1 MAISRHSAGKPDTR
15 QYRLAFLRRLTFL
28 TRDEAIVMASLAAI
42 TVLAWLYL
50 VDMARDMAEMG
61 DMVGMPEMADMA
73 GMALVTPRAPWM
85 VGDVMTATAMWAIMM
100 AGMMLPTAVPMTLIY
115 ARASRGSDA
124 LPLLSSAIF
133 TTGYL
138 AIWCGFAL
146 AAVLAQFLLLRFDLF
161 APEMMVTNMFLG
173 GALFLA
179 AGLYECS
186 PLKNRCLAQCQTPLG
201 FLITHWRPGLA
212 GAWRMGARHGT
223 YCLGCCWVLML
234 LLFVG
239 GVMNLLWVAALSI
252 LVLLQKLVPGK
263 RAAQGTGLVML
274 IVGLV
279 LIGKAIVA

>member
-1 MAISRHSAGKPDTR
+1 M
-15 QYRLAFLRRLTFL
+15 RRVTFL
-28 TRDEAIVMASLAAI
+28 TRDDAIVMASLAAI
-42 TVLAWLYL
+42 TLLAWLYL
-50 VDMARDMAEMG
+50 VGMARDMAEMG

-73 GMALVTPRAPWM
+73 GMALVTARAPWM

-115 ARASRGSDA
+115 ARAARGSGA
-124 LPLLSSAIF
+124 APLLHSAIF

-146 AAVLAQFLLLRFDLF
+146 AAVAAQWLLLRFDLF
-161 APEMMVTNMFLG
+161 APEMMVTNILLG
-173 GALFLA
+173 GALFIA
-179 AGLYECS
+179 AGIYEWS
-186 PLKNRCLAQCQTPLG
+186 PLKNRCLAQCQSPLG
-201 FLITHWRPGLA
+201 FLIGHWRPGLT

-223 YCLGCCWVLML
+223 FCLGCCWALML

-252 LVLLQKLVPGK
+252 LVLVQKLLPGK
-263 RAAQGTGLVML
+263 RAAQSTGLVML

>member
-1 MAISRHSAGKPDTR
+1 
-15 QYRLAFLRRLTFL
+15 LRRITFL
-28 TRDEAIVMASLAAI
+28 TRDDAIVMASLVAI
-42 TVLAWLYL
+42 TLLAWLYL
-50 VDMARDMAEMG
+50 VGVAREMAEMG

-85 VGDVMTATAMWAIMM
+85 VSDVMAATTMWAIMM

-115 ARASRGSDA
+115 TRAARGNGAA
-124 LPLLSSAIF
+124 PLLHGVIF

-138 AIWCGFAL
+138 AMWCGFAL
-146 AAVLAQFLLLRFDLF
+146 AAAAAQWLLLRFDLF

-173 GALFLA
+173 GALFVA
-179 AGLYECS
+179 AGVYEWS
-186 PLKNRCLAQCQTPLG
+186 PLKNRCLAQCQSPLG
-201 FLITHWRPGLA
+201 FLIAHWRPGLA
-212 GAWRMGARHGT
+212 GAWRMGARHGAF
-223 YCLGCCWVLML
+223 CLGCCWALML

-263 RAAQGTGLVML
+263 RAAQGTGVVML

-279 LIGKAIVA
+279 LIGKAILS

>member
-1 MAISRHSAGKPDTR
+1 
-15 QYRLAFLRRLTFL
+15 
-28 TRDEAIVMASLAAI
+28 MASLAAI
-42 TVLAWLYL
+42 TLLAWLYL

-61 DMVGMPEMADMA
+61 DMVGMPDMANMA
-73 GMALVTPRAPWM
+73 GMALVTARAPWM
-85 VGDVMTATAMWAIMM
+85 VSDVITAAAMWAIMM

-115 ARASRGSDA
+115 ARAARGSGA
-124 LPLLSSAIF
+124 APLLHSAIF

-146 AAVLAQFLLLRFDLF
+146 AAVAAQWLLLRFDLF
-161 APEMMVTNMFLG
+161 APEMTVTNLYLG
-173 GALFLA
+173 GALFLIA
-179 AGLYECS
+179 SLYEWS

-223 YCLGCCWVLML
+223 YCLGCCWALML

-263 RAAQGTGLVML
+263 RAAQSTGLVML